1 MDRFRHRIAQA
12 AEADGFRVG
21 PGVAGSGFKPFIC
34 RSRVADREV
43 CVRGAVA
50 VETVP
55 VLRMAGDG
63 FVPRLDLRPDVLGER
78 QAAKRRTDA
87 SLAALAAPGIGVGR
101 RRALTIME
109 DRRA

>member
-1 MDRFRHRIAQA
+1 MNKFCHHIAQA

-21 PGVAGSGFKPFIC
+21 PGLAGSGFKPFVC
-34 RSRVADREV
+34 RSRMAGREV
-43 CVRGAVA
+43 CAKGAVA

-55 VLRMAGDG
+55 VLRMARDG

-78 QAAKRRTDA
+78 QAAKRRTDMA
-87 SLAALAAPGIGVGR
+87 FAALAASGIGAGQ
-101 RRALTIME
+101 RRALTFKE

>member
-1 MDRFRHRIAQA
+1 MNRFRHHIAQS

-21 PGVAGSGFKPFIC
+21 PGSAGSGFKPFVC

-43 CVRGAVA
+43 CAKGAVA

-55 VLRMAGDG
+55 VLRIARDG
-63 FVPRLDLRPDVLGER
+63 FVPRLDLRPDAFGER
-78 QAAKRRTDA
+78 QAAKRRTDMA
-87 SLAALAAPGIGVGR
+87 FATLAAPGIGAGQR
-101 RRALTIME
+101 RVLTFME

>member
-1 MDRFRHRIAQA
+1 MNRFRHHIAQA

-21 PGVAGSGFKPFIC
+21 PGLAGSGFEPFVC
-34 RSRVADREV
+34 RLRVAGREV
-43 CVRGAVA
+43 CAIGAAA

-55 VLRMAGDG
+55 VLRMARDG

-78 QAAKRRTDA
+78 QAAKRRTDMA
-87 SLAALAAPGIGVGR
+87 FAALAAPGIGAGQ
-101 RRALTIME
+101 RRALTFKE